1 MYSLMDQV
9 ARHLLRIVVS
19 YLVAAFSAGMVFA
32 VWASNFLFQSDRP
45 FPQTILDDLAIGA
58 FLGGIAIF
66 IGALPSALMIYCAER
81 RGWRGLTT
89 HLAVSALIGLVCTIA
104 LAPGLI
110 YEAVFV
116 PIAACSVFGG
126 FVYWG
131 LAGRKAGPLVQ
142 PSSWNTTLDVLQHG
156 RSGHP

>member
-1 MYSLMDQV
+1 MDQV

-32 VWASNFLFQSDRP
+32 VWASNFLFEADRP
-45 FPQTILDDLAIGA
+45 FPAAILDDLAIGA

-66 IGALPSALMIYCAER
+66 IGALPSALAIYFAER

-89 HLAVSALIGLVCTIA
+89 HLAVSAFIGLACVLV
-104 LAPGLI
+104 LAPNLVN
-110 YEAVFV
+110 EALLLLPV
-116 PIAACSVFGG
+116 AACGAFGG